1 MSTEKPPSPIAIS
14 PKHSPSLLTK
24 VLHLS
29 RIQNIRK
36 VERSVFKY
44 GNRFLMIPLLRLG
57 LGRFMSSPATGY
69 FLLLQTTGRKSRQPR
84 LTPLNYAIDDGCVIC
99 LAGFGEQAHWL
110 ANIRNDPHVQVQL
123 PDRVVTGIATEVNEQ
138 AEARRLAVQVARNC
152 GFALVFEHPRC
163 LLMSDAQLAAQLK
176 GRPVVRIEP
185 VGAPLVAG
193 RHDPGGHGWI
203 LPMLVQCL
211 ALLAIITLR
220 RQYRHYALRHHR
232 IRRTG

>member
-1 MSTEKPPSPIAIS
+1 MSSQKPPSAIAIS
-14 PKHSPSLLTK
+14 PKHTPSLLTK
-24 VLHLS
+24 LPHLS

-44 GNRFLMIPLLRLG
+44 GNRFFMIPLLRLG
-57 LGRFMSSPATGY
+57 LGHFIGGPATGY

-84 LTPLNYAIDDGCVIC
+84 LTPLNYAIDNGCVIC
-99 LAGFGEQAHWL
+99 LAGFGEHAHWL

-123 PDRVVTGIATEVNEQ
+123 PDRVVRGIASEVDDQ

-163 LLMSDAQLAAQLK
+163 LLMSDAQLAAQLE
-176 GRPVVRIEP
+176 GRPVVRIQP

-193 RHDPGGHGWI
+193 RHDPGGRGWI

-211 ALLAIITLR
+211 ALLVVMTLR
-220 RQYRHYALRHHR
+220 HYRRQTKRAAEHVV
-232 IRRTG
+232 